1 MRYIILDCRI
11 PKSYITEFEK
21 RRYTPILLPPC
32 VRLDRPVSSHPD
44 MLCAVV
50 NGRMLLESRY
60 YEENLNLFEGLS
72 VEVTDET
79 FEKKYP
85 HDILLNTLSLD
96 GTVYGHEMVSNKI
109 KQSAN
114 RFVTTKQGYA
124 RCSTLLLKEANAAVT
139 ADPTIAKALTAD
151 GIEVMKITPGHIV
164 LEGYDYGFIGGASAV
179 IGNEVLFFG
188 NIERHIDHAAIVS
201 FIVSHGYT
209 PVSLSDSE
217 LYDYGGAVINEE

>member
-1 MRYIILDCRI
+1 
-11 PKSYITEFEK
+11 
-21 RRYTPILLPPC
+21 
-32 VRLDRPVSSHPD
+32 

-50 NGRMLLESRY
+50 NGRMLLEKCY
-60 YEENLNLFEGLS
+60 YEENRNLFEGLT

-85 HDILLNTLSLD
+85 HDILLNALNVN

-139 ADPTIAKALTAD
+139 ADPTIL
-151 GIEVMKITPGHIV
+151 
-164 LEGYDYGFIGGASAV
+164 L
-179 IGNEVLFFG
+179 L
-188 NIERHIDHAAIVS
+188 
-201 FIVSHGYT
+201 
-209 PVSLSDSE
+209 LSPCSVPQI
-217 LYDYGGAVINEE
+217 LPWS